1 MHEPIIE
8 TNDLVRKYGNLVA
21 VDGIGLHVSEGSV
34 YGFLGPNGAGKTTTI
49 RMLLGLVRPT
59 RGEVFLFG
67 GPLNKDRLT
76 VLSQVG
82 AMVETPS
89 LYSHLTGYENLE
101 VTRRL
106 TNSPPKSIEHAL
118 SIVGLQ
124 EYANRFV
131 REYSQGMRQ
140 RLALALA
147 LLNEPKLL
155 ILDEPT
161 NGLDPAGIREM
172 RDLIKSFPIQFG
184 VTVFLSSHLL
194 AEVQQI
200 ASHIGII
207 NKGKLLF
214 QGTIRELE
222 ARRANIIRLTI
233 DDLQKAVSALR
244 AAGWDV
250 KEAGNNQ
257 LSVVSKENL
266 DAARINSLLVNR
278 GINVLHLSTED
289 WSLES
294 VFMELTGNPE

>member
-233 DDLQKAVSALR
+233 DDLHKAVSALR